1 MTHHRFAF
9 PLLIL
14 GAVCIGSAPIFV
26 RLADCGL
33 AAIGFWRMLLSLPIF
48 AWWWYRDHQQH
59 PGEPFNP
66 RDWRPYAAGACF
78 AGDLLFWHWGV
89 ALSSVANATFL
100 SNLAPVI
107 VVIAAWF
114 IFHERFRPV
123 FFAALALAL
132 GGSLMLMQSTA
143 TVQSAATESALRGD
157 LLAAA
162 SAFFYAGYQ
171 LSIKQAR
178 TALSTP
184 ALMTISGATCALVM
198 LICALIGGETIL
210 PQSTTGWAAILGL
223 VLLTQVGGQGL
234 ITYAAAHLPAGLSSI
249 SLLVQPVVASAAAWV
264 LFGEAFTQW
273 QWFGGT
279 AIIIA
284 VLLAK
289 RSVIPAAQGHS

>member
-1 MTHHRFAF
+1 MSHPRFAF

-14 GAVCIGSAPIFV
+14 GAMCIGSAPIFV

-33 AAIGFWRMLLSLPIF
+33 AAIGFWRMFLSLPIF
-48 AWWWYRDHQQH
+48 ALWWYRDHLKR
-59 PGEPFNP
+59 PGAPFNP

-132 GGSLMLMQSTA
+132 GGSVLLMQS
-143 TVQSAATESALRGD
+143 SAAANPVAGEGALRGD

-171 LSIKQAR
+171 LTIKQAR
-178 TALSTP
+178 TELSTP
-184 ALMTISGATCALVM
+184 ALMFVSGATCALVM
-198 LICALIGGETIL
+198 LICALIGGETLL
-210 PQSTTGWAAILGL
+210 PQSVTGWAAILGL
-223 VLLTQVGGQGL
+223 VVLTQVGGQGL
-234 ITYAAAHLPAGLSSI
+234 ITHAAAHLPAGLSSL

-264 LFGEAFTQW
+264 LFSEAFTVW
-273 QWFGGT
+273 QWLGGT
-279 AIIIA
+279 AIIVA

-289 RSVIPAAQGHS
+289 RSALPNAQT